1 MSDITK
7 KISNYMQTSKVFTPN
22 LLNDNSTEED
32 IEYYADKIQ
41 QALKIHDY
49 DFNFIISTL
58 KGYYGIN
65 ESKQFNLMS
74 IVKKVMRENTEINKL
89 IKFLDYPWQED
100 IEIEFV
106 SLLDQNRGNFKTSNW
121 INILQ
126 YLRGMD
132 KANPNLSMAASDKFL
147 GMWDDL
153 IK

>member
-7 KISNYMQTSKVFTPN
+7 KISNYIKTSKVFTPN

-65 ESKQFNLMS
+65 ESKQFNLMN
-74 IVKKVMRENTEINKL
+74 IVKKVMRENTK
-89 IKFLDYPWQED
+89 
-100 IEIEFV
+100 
-106 SLLDQNRGNFKTSNW
+106 S
-121 INILQ
+121 
-126 YLRGMD
+126 
-132 KANPNLSMAASDKFL
+132 
-147 GMWDDL
+147 
-153 IK
+153 